1 MPDELTQQNFQD
13 QVKALCPLVDNLRLM
28 IAAARHAFN
37 RHSQAQLDEMARLQ
51 QTFTLDIDP
60 FFEKVERGLKK
71 TSAADKPYLLKLQ
84 KILTNLELM
93 TDKIARM
100 ADHLRHKANHGA
112 ILSDQ
117 DFFAVNNLFSQLTGF
132 MRSLV
137 DIFQIND
144 ASMKAYVLRESD
156 KLTAGWFKSETDH
169 ETRMMDTPG
178 QPDAWSIYLAIL
190 ELSREILGHLEDIVK
205 SLD

>member
-1 MPDELTQQNFQD
+1 MAEKHTNNAFQD
-13 QVKALCPLVDNLRLM
+13 QLTALCPLVDNMRLM

-37 RHSQAQLDEMARLQ
+37 RHSQAQLEEMARLQ
-51 QTFTLDIDP
+51 KDFTLEIDP

-71 TSAADKPYLLKLQ
+71 ASADDKAYLLKLQ

-93 TDKIARM
+93 ADKIAGL

-137 DIFQIND
+137 DIFQLND
-144 ASMKAYVLRESD
+144 ASLKAYVFQESQ
-156 KLTAGWFKSETDH
+156 KLSDGAFRSETDH

-178 QPDAWSIYLAIL
+178 QPDAWSIYIAIL
-190 ELSREILGHLEDIVK
+190 EVSREVVGHLEDIIK

>member
-1 MPDELTQQNFQD
+1 MGEEQRQQDFKD
-13 QVKALCPLVDNLRLM
+13 QVKALCPLVENMRLM

-37 RHSQAQLDEMARLQ
+37 RHSQAQLEEMARLQ
-51 QTFTLDIDP
+51 QDFTLDIDP
-60 FFEKVERGLKK
+60 FFEQVERGLKK
-71 TSAADKPYLLKLQ
+71 GSAADKPYLLKLQ

-144 ASMKAYVLRESD
+144 ASMKAYVLQESD

-169 ETRMMDTPG
+169 ETKMMDTPG

-190 ELSREILGHLEDIVK
+190 EISREILGHLEDIVK

>member
-1 MPDELTQQNFQD
+1 MTEEQREKGFHD
-13 QVKALCPLVDNLRLM
+13 QLIALCPIVDKMRLM
-28 IAAARHAFN
+28 LAAARHAFN
-37 RHSQAQLDEMARLQ
+37 RHSQVQLEEMARLQ
-51 QTFTLDIDP
+51 KEITLEIDP
-60 FFEKVERGLKK
+60 FFEKVEAGLKR
-71 TSAADKPYLLKLQ
+71 AAKEDKSDLLKLQ

-93 TDKIARM
+93 AYKIAGL

-137 DIFQIND
+137 DILQVND
-144 ASMKAYVLRESD
+144 ASMKAYILQEGQ
-156 KLTAGWFKSETDH
+156 KLSSGWFRSETDH
-169 ETRMMDTPG
+169 ETKMMDTPG
-178 QPDAWSIYLAIL
+178 QPDAWSIYIAIL
-190 ELSREILGHLEDIVK
+190 DVSREVVGHLEVIIK

>member
-1 MPDELTQQNFQD
+1 LPDELGQQNFKD
-13 QVKALCPLVDNLRLM
+13 QVKALCPLLDNLRLM

-51 QTFTLDIDP
+51 EAFTLDIDP
-60 FFEKVERGLKK
+60 FFEKVEKGLKK
-71 TSAADKPYLLKLQ
+71 GSAADKPYLLKLQ

-100 ADHLRHKANHGA
+100 AEHLRHKANHGA

-156 KLTAGWFKSETDH
+156 KLTAGWFRSETDH

>member
-1 MPDELTQQNFQD
+1 MGEEQRQQDFKD
-13 QVKALCPLVDNLRLM
+13 QVKALCPLVDNMRLM

-37 RHSQAQLDEMARLQ
+37 RHSQAQLEEMAKLQ
-51 QTFTLDIDP
+51 QDFTLDIDP
-60 FFEKVERGLKK
+60 FFEQVERGLKK
-71 TSAADKPYLLKLQ
+71 GSAADKPYLLKLQ

-144 ASMKAYVLRESD
+144 ASMKAYVLQESD

-169 ETRMMDTPG
+169 ETKMMDTPG

-190 ELSREILGHLEDIVK
+190 EISREILGHLEDIVK

>member
-1 MPDELTQQNFQD
+1 MGDEQRQQDFQD
-13 QVKALCPLVDNLRLM
+13 QLKALCPLVDNMRLM

-37 RHSQAQLDEMARLQ
+37 RHSQAQLEEMTRLQ
-51 QTFTLDIDP
+51 QAFTLDIDP
-60 FFEKVERGLKK
+60 FFEQVEKGLKK
-71 TSAADKPYLLKLQ
+71 GAAADKPYLLKLQ

-144 ASMKAYVLRESD
+144 ASMKTYVLQESH
-156 KLTAGWFKSETDH
+156 KLTAGWFRSETDH
-169 ETRMMDTPG
+169 EARMMDTPG

-190 ELSREILGHLEDIVK
+190 ELSREIVGHLEDIVK

>member
-1 MPDELTQQNFQD
+1 MAEKQRNNAFQA
-13 QVKALCPLVDNLRLM
+13 QLKALCPLVDHMRLM

-37 RHSQAQLDEMARLQ
+37 RHSQAQLEEMARLQ
-51 QTFTLDIDP
+51 KDFTLGIDP
-60 FFEKVERGLKK
+60 FFEKVEKGLKK
-71 TSAADKPYLLKLQ
+71 GSADDKAYLVKLQ
-84 KILTNLELM
+84 KVLTNLELM
-93 TDKIARM
+93 ADKIASL
-100 ADHLRHKANHGA
+100 AEHLRHKANHGA

-137 DIFQIND
+137 DIFQLND
-144 ASMKAYVLRESD
+144 AALKTYVLQESQ
-156 KLTAGWFKSETDH
+156 KLSGGAFRSETEH

-178 QPDAWSIYLAIL
+178 QPDAWSIYIAIL
-190 ELSREILGHLEDIVK
+190 EVSREVVGHLEEIIK